1 MKNYLEN
8 GAVMD
13 SYRETYRLKIEEL
26 RRMLHLYSDIFCHIR
41 NNLLWEESE
50 IDIAYW
56 ESALSSPQKTED
68 FDDDLLE
75 FKEQMERVI
84 EYAFLI
90 CGYEKD
96 FRTGEYKKTGVVSEE

>member
-8 GAVMD
+8 SAVTD
-13 SYRETYRLKIEEL
+13 SYRKTYRLKIEEL

-56 ESALSSPQKTED
+56 ESALSSPQKIED
-68 FDDDLLE
+68 FDVQTIDIHLVG
-75 FKEQMERVI
+75 KQ
-84 EYAFLI
+84 
-90 CGYEKD
+90 K
-96 FRTGEYKKTGVVSEE
+96 